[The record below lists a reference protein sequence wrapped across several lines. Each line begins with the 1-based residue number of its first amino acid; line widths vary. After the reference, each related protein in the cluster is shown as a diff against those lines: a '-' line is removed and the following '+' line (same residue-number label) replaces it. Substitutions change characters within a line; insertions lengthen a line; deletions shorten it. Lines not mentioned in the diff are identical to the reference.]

1 MFVYAIYDKQ
11 AEMFNLPFFQ
21 QTAGLAKRA
30 FFDLVNDSSSTLFK
44 HPEDFEL
51 WCLGKFDDVKGEFSS
66 SLLSPNGESYF
77 IHQRIMTGLDVRRN
91 GEKDAN
97 S

>member
-1 MFVYAIYDKQ
+1 MFVYSIYDKQ

-51 WCLGKFDDVKGEFSS
+51 WCLGKFDDLTGEFSS
-66 SLLSPNGESYF
+66 TLLSPQGDTIS
-77 IHQRIMTGLDVRRN
+77 IHQRIMSGLDVCRN